1 MTSRLLLR
9 MEPNTGPM
17 QGVQPKAKATPSRK
31 APTGP
36 LTWRGPFHRRSVMS
50 IGRRRSPRH
59 RQTEDNDQSSA
70 DQVGFHLEALEKAAE
85 GHRADK
91 QHEYGR
97 EPEHEQ
103 QRRAEDVAGYRIT
116 AAGRAGATS
125 DIGQVARHERQ
136 DAG

>member
-1 MTSRLLLR
+1 
-9 MEPNTGPM
+9 M

-36 LTWRGPFHRRSVMS
+36 LTWRGPFHRRKE
-50 IGRRRSPRH
+50 PRH

-85 GHRADK
+85 GHRADSK

-103 QRRAEDVAGYRIT
+103 QRRAEDVKPGYRIT